1 MSRFIRVLLTVVIV
15 SVAQSFAFGAE
26 PTELTLTVG
35 DLARTALVYAPAKPG
50 DGPRPLVFD
59 WHGHGGT
66 ARNSASKHAIHTYW
80 PEAVVVYPQG
90 VPTPGRLTDPEGK
103 RNGWQHSAGAQE
115 DRDLKFFDALLAKVK
130 SDYQIDD
137 KRIYSTGHSNGGGF
151 TYLLWEQRGDVFAA
165 MGPVAAAALRVQGE
179 LKPKPLIHI
188 AGEDDPLVKYEWQKI
203 TIERVKK
210 LNGCEETGKPVGE
223 FCTEF
228 ASSGGTPVV
237 TFIHSGGH
245 EYPKG
250 AAERIVAFFKEHAQK

>member
-1 MSRFIRVLLTVVIV
+1 MSRLLSALLAAVFCFTAPTV
-15 SVAQSFAFGAE
+15 SFGVE
-26 PTELTLTVG
+26 PTELTLTVD
-35 DLARTALVYAPAKPG
+35 DLARTAFVYAPAKPG
-50 DGPRPLVFD
+50 DGPHPLVFD

-103 RNGWQHSAGAQE
+103 RNGWQHSAGDQG
-115 DRDLKFFDALLAKVK
+115 DRYLKFFDALLAKVK
-130 SDYQIDD
+130 SDYKIDD

-151 TYLLWEQRGDVFAA
+151 TYLLWEQRGEVFAA
-165 MGPVAAAALRVQGE
+165 LGPVAAAALRVQGE

-188 AGEDDPLVKYEWQKI
+188 TGENDPLVKYEWQKI

-210 LNGCEETGKPVGE
+210 LNGCEETGKPAGE

-237 TFIHSGGH
+237 TFIHPGKH
-245 EYPKG
+245 EYPDD
-250 AAERIVAFFKEHAQK
+250 AAKRIVQFFKEHAKN